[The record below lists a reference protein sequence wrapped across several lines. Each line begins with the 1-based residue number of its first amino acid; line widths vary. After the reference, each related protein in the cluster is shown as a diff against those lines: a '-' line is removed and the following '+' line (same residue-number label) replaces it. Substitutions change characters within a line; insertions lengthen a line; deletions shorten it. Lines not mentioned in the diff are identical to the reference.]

1 MLSAE
6 HSRRKAG
13 TTRQLRELPAAKN
26 LEALG
31 LNVSAHPPQLLDHRY
46 GRWGVSSPGGEKV
59 KRGWS
64 SPEGDAGRVK
74 GIALS
79 PGSPV
84 HSACLRADEPHFK
97 SFQASVK

>member
-1 MLSAE
+1 MVYRSGKPRLKRILPTCQSSASWHSQLIEMLSAE

-26 LEALG
+26 LEASG

-59 KRGWS
+59 KRG
-64 SPEGDAGRVK
+64 
-74 GIALS
+74 
-79 PGSPV
+79 
-84 HSACLRADEPHFK
+84 
-97 SFQASVK
+97 